1 MSEFDADYRV
11 TFPTL
16 GDLVDAW
23 IEQHCRVPDKFH
35 RGEPF
40 RESDWQFWV
49 TANHYR
55 IREGV
60 EYEPGILNRAFHY
73 RRSQIVGP
81 QKLGKGPW
89 SASVVAN
96 EAVGPSLLGGFAGKD
111 DGYSCADDGGCGCGW
126 EYPYEP
132 GEPMGIRHPSPLIQ
146 LTAISEDQVD
156 NVWRPLTAM
165 IRLGPLSDLLGVR
178 DNWLKIAGANDDPEL
193 DRVDKVT
200 ASANSRVGNPITF
213 ALQDE
218 SGLAT
223 DTNKMRKVYEAQRRN
238 AAGIGGRTMETT
250 NAWDPAERSVAQTT
264 AESNAPDVFRYH
276 RQAPKHWSFR
286 NKEERGK
293 ILRYVYFGSPWVPL
307 DSVEGEAVEL
317 MEKDP
322 AQAERFFGN
331 RIIPGG
337 GSWLSQS
344 AMARWEQRLVPGR
357 LEIRDRPKSEPI
369 CLGFDGS
376 DVDDWTA
383 LRAETLD
390 GVQFTPTNAVGIPTV
405 WDPATSEGRIPRA
418 DVFAAIVHVY
428 STHDVV
434 RGYFDPPG
442 YETMISDLQGKFGD
456 KRVTEWFTQRV
467 QPMWAALERF
477 RNDVVSDVAEAIRHD
492 ADETADVQLR
502 NAIMRGRTGKSYIL
516 GKPTQHQKIDVTM
529 ASVLAHEAV
538 ADAVAGGDL
547 AKRTSNISTTYFAF

>member
-1 MSEFDADYRV
+1 MSGFDADYV
-11 TFPTL
+11 VNFPTL

-23 IEQHCRVPDKFH
+23 ILQHCRVPNNFD
-35 RGEPF
+35 RGKPF

-55 IREGV
+55 IRDGV
-60 EYEPGILNRAFHY
+60 EYEPGITNQAFQY

-89 SASVVAN
+89 SASIVAA
-96 EAVGPSLLGGFAGKD
+96 EAVGPSLLGGYAGKD
-111 DGYSCADDGGCGCGW
+111 DGWACADNGCGCGW
-126 EYPYEP
+126 EFPYDP

-223 DTNKMRKVYEAQRRN
+223 DQNKMRKVYEAQRRN

-250 NAWDPAERSVAQTT
+250 NAWDPAEKSVAQTT
-264 AESNAPDVFRYH
+264 AESGAEDVFRYH
-276 RQAPKHWSFR
+276 RQAPKHLSYR
-286 NKEERGK
+286 NKEERRQ
-293 ILRYVYFGSPWVPL
+293 IHRYVYFGSPWVNL
-307 DSVEGEAVEL
+307 DSVEGEAAEL
-317 MEKDP
+317 LEKDP

-337 GSWLSQS
+337 GSWLALS
-344 AMARWEQRLVPGR
+344 ALAKWEKKLVPGR

-383 LRAETLD
+383 LRAETLS
-390 GVQFTPTNAVGIPTV
+390 GIQFTPHTATGEPTI
-405 WDPATSEGRIPRA
+405 WDPEKTEGRIPRS
-418 DVFAAIVHVY
+418 DVFAAIVNVY
-428 STHDVV
+428 ETYDVL

-442 YETMISDLQGKFGD
+442 YETMISDLQGKYGD
-456 KRVTEWFTQRV
+456 KRVTEWFTQRI
-467 QPMWAALERF
+467 QPMWSSLERF
-477 RNDVVSDVAEAIRHD
+477 RNDVVTDSSALRHD
-492 ADETADVQLR
+492 ADPTTDIHLR

-516 GKPTQHQKIDVTM
+516 GKPTQHQKIDVAM

-538 ADAVAGGDL
+538 ADAIAGGDL
-547 AKRTSNISTTYFAF
+547 EKRDATGISTTYYAF

>member
-1 MSEFDADYRV
+1 MTGDEGGYVV

-55 IREGV
+55 IRDGV
-60 EYEPGILNRAFHY
+60 EYEPGILNSAFHY

-96 EAVGPSLLGGFAGKD
+96 EAVGPSLLGGFAGAD
-111 DGYSCADDGGCGCGW
+111 DGYVCSENGCGCGW

-132 GEPMGIRHPSPLIQ
+132 GEPMGIRHPSPLLQ

-165 IRLGPLSDLLGVR
+165 IRLGPLSDLLAVR

-200 ASANSRVGNPITF
+200 ASAQSRVGNPISF

-223 DTNKMRKVYEAQRRN
+223 DQNKMRKVYEAQRRN

-250 NAWDPAERSVAQTT
+250 NAWDPAEKSVAQTT

-276 RQAPKHWSFR
+276 RQAPKHLSYR
-286 NKEERGK
+286 NKEERAR
-293 ILRYVYFGSPWVPL
+293 IHRYVYFGSPWVPL
-307 DSVEGEAVEL
+307 DSIEAEAAEL

-337 GSWLSQS
+337 GSWLPLS
-344 AMARWEQRLVPGR
+344 ALARWEKKRTTEPLA
-357 LEIRDRPKSEPI
+357 IRDRPKSEPI

-376 DVDDWTA
+376 DVDDWTS
-383 LRAETLD
+383 LRAETMA
-390 GVQFTPTNAVGIPTV
+390 GVQFTPTTAIGEPTT
-405 WDPATSEGRIPRA
+405 WDPAQTEGRIRRD

-428 STHDVV
+428 ETHDVL

-442 YETMISDLQGKFGD
+442 YETMISDLQGKYGD
-456 KRVTEWFTQRV
+456 KRVTEWYTQRI
-467 QPMWAALERF
+467 QPMWFALERF
-477 RNDVVSDVAEAIRHD
+477 RNDVTTESSALRNEQDDVADTH
-492 ADETADVQLR
+492 LR

-516 GKPTQHQKIDVTM
+516 GKPTQHQKIDVAM

-538 ADAVAGGDL
+538 GDAIAGGDL
-547 AKRTSNISTTYFAF
+547 DKRAASKISTTFYAL